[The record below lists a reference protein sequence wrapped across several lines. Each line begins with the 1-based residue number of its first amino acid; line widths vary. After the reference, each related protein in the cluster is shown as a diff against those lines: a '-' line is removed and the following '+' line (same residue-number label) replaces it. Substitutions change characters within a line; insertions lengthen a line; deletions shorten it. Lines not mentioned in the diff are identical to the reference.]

1 MKKFPDFWS
10 VLLGNGNHG
19 FFFGYVV
26 LSLICSIGMILVMAS
41 QKYKEIGNTPNVWSW
56 KYFFVNNS
64 GNFLAGLFLLPI
76 FVRLIYQ
83 YIDPGWMLGLSAGLG
98 FGFTGLAK
106 IANNFG
112 IWTTDAVSKRLA
124 EKIQSNLD
132 KK

>member
-1 MKKFPDFWS
+1 MSKYPDFWS

-26 LSLICSIGMILVMAS
+26 LALISSIGMILVMATK
-41 QKYKEIGNTPNVWSW
+41 KYETVEGSPDKWSW
-56 KYFFVNNS
+56 KYFWVNNA

-83 YIDPGWMLGLSAGLG
+83 YIDAGWMLAVSIGLG

-112 IWTTDAVSKRLA
+112 VWTTDKLSEKLA
-124 EKIQSNLD
+124 NKIKD
-132 KK
+132 KE